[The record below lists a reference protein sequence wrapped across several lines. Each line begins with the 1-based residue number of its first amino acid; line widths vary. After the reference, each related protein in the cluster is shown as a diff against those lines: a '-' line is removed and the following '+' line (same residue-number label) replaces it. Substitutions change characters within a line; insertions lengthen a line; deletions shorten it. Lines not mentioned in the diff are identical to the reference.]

1 MNRRAIA
8 LLPAA
13 LIVIVAAANLAGL
26 ATNFGRQQPAEADW
40 TDAAAQIVKQSSP
53 DEAVW
58 VNPAWDE
65 TALPALLPVGQQ
77 LRRQRELLAEDLED
91 TTALWVLTPTQ
102 RSAQAL
108 ERLNISPLRAA
119 STQRWEHGEVTLL
132 KLTWSKGATTYPY
145 ALRQHLNE
153 ARVEHIKTT
162 KGKEQLTPCGPW
174 DERQQRWRC
183 PGQPGDLSPARSTR
197 ELGDHVHDCIWAP
210 PPGDNKTLRITFP
223 QVPLQK
229 TLRFRAGLTLR
240 AARFVGTDVQ
250 WRVYIGQQRLLEE
263 TLPQKQTSWE
273 ARALDTSKWSGQR
286 QDVRIE
292 VFTKKQ
298 DKRFFCFNAWVMP
311 HLASPQREP
320 EQP

>member
-13 LIVIVAAANLAGL
+13 LIVIVATANLVGT

-40 TDAAAQIVKQSSP
+40 TSAAAQVVKQSSP

-91 TTALWVLTPTQ
+91 TKGLWVLTPTQ

-108 ERLNISPLRAA
+108 ERLPLRAE

-132 KLTWSKGATTYPY
+132 KLTWAKGTTTYPY

-162 KGKEQLTPCGPW
+162 KGQEQVTPCGPW

-183 PGQPGDLSPARSTR
+183 PGQPSDLSPARSTR

-210 PPGDNKTLRITFP
+210 PPGDDKTLRITFP

-240 AARFVGTDVQ
+240 AARRGGAPVT
-250 WRVYIGQQRLLEE
+250 WRVKIGDNQMIDE
-263 TLPQKQTSWE
+263 TLPMKTTAWPSYE
-273 ARALDTSKWSGQR
+273 LDTSKWSGEPKDITIELYAQR
-286 QDVRIE
+286 D
-292 VFTKKQ
+292 
-298 DKRFFCFNAWVMP
+298 DKRFFCFNAWV
-311 HLASPQREP
+311 LNSNTNKSD
-320 EQP
+320 